1 MARRSVQAVRPA
13 DAAPGYPAWA
23 WLSLGVVMGLVL
35 AGVAWFKD
43 WLPARTLH
51 ALPQPNP
58 AAEVA
63 HADEPAAA
71 EAEPAKPAETKPKFD
86 FYNVLPEME
95 VVIPD
100 AQVRAAAKAP
110 APVAPAEPGARFW
123 LQAASFRDTRQAE
136 ELKAK
141 LALLGLRAQVAEVTI
156 NGSAWYRVR
165 VGPYA
170 NAGELDAGKRTLEGN
185 GMSAIALKEQ
195 APAAATPQ

>member
-1 MARRSVQAVRPA
+1 MAKRAQAIRPMEG
-13 DAAPGYPAWA
+13 APFWPAWA
-23 WLSLGVVMGLVL
+23 WLGLGVALGLAL

-43 WLPARTLH
+43 WLPARTPH
-51 ALPQPNP
+51 GLPKPNP
-58 AAEVA
+58 AAEA
-63 HADEPAAA
+63 PKA
-71 EAEPAKPAETKPKFD
+71 EESASAENGKPAEPKPKYD

-100 AQVRAAAKAP
+100 AQVRAAAKTP
-110 APVAPAEPGARFW
+110 APVAPTEPGARYW

-156 NGSAWYRVR
+156 NQTAWYRVR

-170 NAGELDAGKRTLEGN
+170 NAGELDAGKRALEQN
-185 GMSAIALKEQ
+185 GMSAIALKEN
-195 APAAATPQ
+195 APAASAQPQ